1 MPIKMIKPT
10 TNARRSIT
18 YLDNSGIDKVKPEKS
33 LTIGKTRISGR
44 NSAGQ
49 IVCYGRGG
57 GAKKAYRMVDF
68 SLLKHLGQKAT
79 VKSIEYDPNRTANIA
94 LIEFENNELAYIL
107 APDSIKKDSTLI
119 CDESAPIRV
128 GNRMKLKNIPV
139 ATQIH
144 NISMTP
150 GKKGQI
156 CRSAGS
162 FAILVGTDEKYAQLK
177 MPSGE
182 SRRVLV
188 ENYATIGI
196 VSNIDHSKVVVGKA
210 GRSRF
215 AGKRPTVLGKSK
227 NPCDHPHGGG
237 EGHCPIGI
245 KKGPKT
251 PWGALALGP
260 RTRNKKKPSQKLI
273 LSRRK
278 K

>member
-1 MPIKMIKPT
+1 MPIKTIKPT
-10 TNARRSIT
+10 GNARRSLT
-18 YLDNSGIDKVKPEKS
+18 YLDNSGVDKVKPEKS
-33 LTIGKTRISGR
+33 LTRGKKRVSGR
-44 NSAGQ
+44 NSSGQ
-49 IVCYGRGG
+49 IVCYSRGG
-57 GAKKAYRMVDF
+57 GVKRTYRLIDF
-68 SLLKHLGQKAT
+68 SMEKYLGKKAT
-79 VKSIEYDPNRTANIA
+79 VLSLQYDPNRTANIA
-94 LIEFENNELAYIL
+94 LIEFEDGEKAYIL
-107 APDSIKKDSTLI
+107 APDALKKEAVVTCNDV
-119 CDESAPIRV
+119 APIKT

-144 NISMTP
+144 NIGLTP
-150 GKKGQI
+150 GKGGQI

-162 FAILVGTDEKYAQLK
+162 FATIIGSDEKYAQIR

-182 SRRVLV
+182 VRKILV
-188 ENYATIGI
+188 ENFASIGV
-196 VSNIDHSKVVVGKA
+196 VSNIDHSKVVIGKA
-210 GRSRF
+210 GRTRLL
-215 AGKRPTVLGKSK
+215 GRRPTVLGKSK

-260 RTRNKKKPSQKLI
+260 RTRNKKNKSQRLI